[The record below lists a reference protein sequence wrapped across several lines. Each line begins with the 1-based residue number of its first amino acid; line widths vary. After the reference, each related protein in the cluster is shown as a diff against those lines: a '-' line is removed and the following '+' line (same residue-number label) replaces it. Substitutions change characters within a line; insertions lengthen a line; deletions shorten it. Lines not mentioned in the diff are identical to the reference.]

1 MNDPRDNPKYQVSGK
16 GYKPQIDRS
25 DSTAADAQAVNKFHN
40 NDDVDSSQTAH
51 HHTIGVKQDQVSS
64 GAHTHDGK
72 NSRKILK
79 GTSITGDRSDGTA
92 LVSVIAALVKL
103 GATDNTVA

>member
-1 MNDPRDNPKYQVSGK
+1 MNDPRDNPKFQVTGK
-16 GYKPQIDRS
+16 GYKPQIDRDTS
-25 DSTAADAQAVNKFHN
+25 PADALAVNKFHE

-51 HHTIGVKQDQVSS
+51 HHTIGLRQDQVSS

-79 GTSITGDRSDGTA
+79 GTTITGSRASGAA
-92 LVSVIAALVKL
+92 LVSVIDALEKL